1 MDLTDLRVFAQVAA
15 DGSFSRA
22 AAALYLAQAAVS
34 RRIALL
40 EAELGAPLCVRGGR
54 RLTLTNAGKTLL
66 PYAIR
71 SLRLVEEGRERA
83 RAAHDVWS
91 LSLAAPASIAPHVFP
106 TVVAAALRGAPMDV
120 ACRTAHTSEVKQ
132 MVLDGAADAGF
143 VLAGPASSGL
153 RLRTLHRDP
162 VLAVAARGHL
172 LTVRESLRVQDL
184 CAHPIVFFTWGP
196 GYLEALEMFQR
207 NGAQG
212 MGRREVSPA
221 AVAHALVL
229 KHGYVSFLPRLTVQ
243 PDLQAGTLVALPVR
257 DLPSW
262 TWDIAVVYRRRKKPQ
277 RPLAYLLQALDSINW
292 TGSAI
297 TASAGP
303 PPVTRRRLTVARLAR
318 RLPSRR

>member
-1 MDLTDLRVFAQVAA
+1 MDLRVLAQVVT

-22 AAALYLAQAAVS
+22 AASLHLAQPAVS

-40 EAELGAPLCVRGGR
+40 ESELGTLLFVRGAR
-54 RLTLTNAGKTLL
+54 RLTLTSAGKALL
-66 PYAIR
+66 PYVRR
-71 SLRLVEEGRERA
+71 SLRLVEEGREKA
-83 RAAHDVWS
+83 RAAHDVWR

-106 TVVAAALRGAPMDV
+106 TVVTALREAPIDV

-162 VLAVAARGHL
+162 VLAVAARNHPL
-172 LTVRESLRVQDL
+172 AARDDLHVRDL
-184 CAHPIVFFTWGP
+184 CAHPLVFFTWGP
-196 GYLEALEMFQR
+196 GYLEALEVFQR

-212 MGRREVSPA
+212 MSRREVSPA
-221 AVAHALVL
+221 AVAHDLVL
-229 KHGYVSFLPRLTVQ
+229 KWGYVSLLPRLTVQ
-243 PDLQAGTLVALPVR
+243 PDLQAGAMVALPVR

-277 RPLAYLLQALDSINW
+277 RPLAYLLSALDGIDW
-292 TGSAI
+292 TGGVI
-297 TASAGP
+297 TTAAGP
-303 PPVTRRRLTVARLAR
+303 PTLTRRRLRAARLAR
-318 RLPSRR
+318 RLPLRR